1 MQQGSDALQEVEA
14 GQAAL
19 QEKERACWAAE
30 QQVAS
35 GRLQLEASRCGMLLG
50 PPGLTSCRV
59 H

>member
-35 GRLQLEASRCGMLLG
+35 GRLQLEASRCVTLPG
-50 PPGLTSCRV
+50 PCEWTSCRV